1 MKKTAILYWAK
12 GGSVEKAAQTLLKVI
27 GSDKA
32 DLFDLGSFNL
42 EQLEQYENLIL
53 GSATIGAEVW
63 RDATDSNKWNEFFV
77 KLAGK
82 SFASK
87 KIAAFGLGN
96 QILYPDHFVDSLG
109 YMKEEVEKLGGKLCG
124 AWSAE
129 GYDFNESEGIADGM
143 FFGLALDEDQQPE
156 LSLPRIENWVVELQK
171 TMRF

>member
-12 GGSVEKAAQTLLKVI
+12 GGSVENVAYALLEAI
-27 GSDKA
+27 GADKA
-32 DLFDLGSFNL
+32 DLFDLGSFDL
-42 EQLEQYENLIL
+42 AKLDTYQNLIL

-82 SFASK
+82 SLASK

-109 YMKEEVEKLGGKLCG
+109 YMKTEVERLGGKLIG
-124 AWSAE
+124 AWPAE
-129 GYDFNESEGIADGM
+129 GYDFNESEGLANGM
-143 FFGLALDEDQQPE
+143 FFGLALDEDQQKE
-156 LSLPRIENWVVELQK
+156 LTKGRIEKWVAQLNAE
-171 TMRF
+171 MNF